1 MSPIF
6 LLPLANHLWQSTLF
20 ALGAG
25 LLTLLLSGNSARVRY
40 WVWVATSLKF
50 LIPLSVLFTFGAT
63 LGRRTLSEET
73 TPKAS
78 LIVKEVAQPFQTP
91 VFLPA
96 VTKAPPPAPNRIPTV
111 ILTIWAC
118 GSLGLLGSW
127 ALRWRRLRTT
137 VRTGSPLQL
146 ELPVPAFSSSTLL
159 EPGIFGIFRPVL
171 ILPEGILEHLTPAQ
185 LEAIVAH
192 ELCHVRHKDNLM
204 GAIQMFVETVFWFHP
219 VAWWVGRQMV
229 EERERACDEE
239 VARRGCEP
247 RVYAEAILK
256 VCKLYVE
263 SPLVCVSGITGSNL
277 KKRIGTIMKNQG
289 VKRMDLA
296 RKAAVALAALSAV
309 CMPVVVGMM
318 DTVMIRAQSVVPP
331 RTTPAFEVASIKQNL
346 SASGRSS
353 IRLTNGRITMED
365 VTLKKVMLNAFGI
378 PDDREY
384 ALSGPD
390 WLTTD
395 HWDIQATFPADT
407 SPQQVREMLQALLV
421 DRFKMRLHRETR
433 QLPMYW
439 LVIAK
444 NGPKIHAAADGIH
457 AVAAGEPKTSGQPGS
472 FVATRITMRH
482 FADLLAR
489 QAGLPVVDST
499 NLEGVFDFTLNWSP
513 AADLKVSSAASSAA
527 GDEPGVSIFT
537 ALQEQLGL
545 KLESGKGPVEVLSV
559 DSIEKKPTA
568 N

>member
-20 ALGAG
+20 AAGAG
-25 LLTLLLSGNSARVRY
+25 LLTLLLRGNFARVRY
-40 WVWVATSLKF
+40 WIWVATSLKF
-50 LIPLSVLFTFGAT
+50 LIPFSVLFALGAS
-63 LGRRTLSEET
+63 LGSRTLSEET
-73 TPKAS
+73 TPTAS
-78 LIVKEVAQPFQTP
+78 LIVREVAQPFQTP
-91 VFLPA
+91 VFQPA
-96 VTKAPPPAPNRIPTV
+96 VKKAPPPAPNRIPAV
-111 ILTIWAC
+111 IFTIWAC

-127 ALRWRRLRTT
+127 ALRWRRLRAA
-137 VRTGSPLQL
+137 VRTGSPLRL
-146 ELPVPAFSSSTLL
+146 NLAVPAISSSMLL
-159 EPGIFGIFRPVL
+159 EPGIFGVFRPVL
-171 ILPEGILEHLTPAQ
+171 ILPEDILEHLTPAQ
-185 LEAIVAH
+185 LEAIIAH
-192 ELCHVRHKDNLM
+192 ELCHVRHQDNLM
-204 GAIQMFVETVFWFHP
+204 GAIQMVVETVFWFHP
-219 VAWWVGRQMV
+219 LAWWVGRQMV

-256 VCKLYVE
+256 VCKLYTE
-263 SPLVCVSGITGSNL
+263 SRLVCVSGITGPNL
-277 KKRIGTIMKNQG
+277 KKRIVTIMKNQS
-289 VKRMDLA
+289 VKRMGLA
-296 RKAAVALAALSAV
+296 RKAAVTLAALSAASL
-309 CMPVVVGMM
+309 PVVIGMM
-318 DTVMIRAQSVVPP
+318 DTVMVRAQSVVPP
-331 RTTPAFEVASIKQNL
+331 RTSPAFEVASIKQDL

-353 IRLTNGRITMED
+353 IRLTNGRITMQD
-365 VTLKKVMLNAFGI
+365 VTLKKVILNAFGI

-395 HWDIQATFPADT
+395 HWDIEATFPANT
-407 SPQQVREMLQALLV
+407 PGQQVREMLQTLLA

-444 NGPKIHAAADGIH
+444 NGPKIHA
-457 AVAAGEPKTSGQPGS
+457 VEAGEGKTSGQAGN
-472 FVATRITMRH
+472 FVATKITMRH

-499 NLEGVFDFTLNWSP
+499 KLEGVYDFTLNWSP
-513 AADLKVSSAASSAA
+513 AADLKVSSVAA
-527 GDEPGVSIFT
+527 DEPGVSIFT

-545 KLESGKGPVEVLSV
+545 KLESGKGPVEVLAV
-559 DSIEKKPTA
+559 DSIERKPTA